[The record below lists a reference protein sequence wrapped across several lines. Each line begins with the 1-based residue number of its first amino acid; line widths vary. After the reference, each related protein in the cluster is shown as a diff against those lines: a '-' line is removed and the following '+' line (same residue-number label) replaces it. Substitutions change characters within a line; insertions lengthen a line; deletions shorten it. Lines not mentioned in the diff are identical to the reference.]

1 LHLCLDVIDA
11 AVVAATEEAHDHGT
25 FSWFLELLELL
36 ELPELPELPV
46 AASTM
51 PSTGGCRWLA

>member
-25 FSWFLELLELL
+25 FSWFLELLEL
-36 ELPELPELPV
+36 PGLPELPV